1 MIGSQGMR
9 DEMDELDIDYFGH
22 GPEPQDNSDGSAF
35 MYDIELKEKVSEF
48 FNYRSFFVVV
58 MVANN

>member
-48 FNYRSFFVVV
+48 FSIIGIVFCSYNGCK
-58 MVANN
+58 